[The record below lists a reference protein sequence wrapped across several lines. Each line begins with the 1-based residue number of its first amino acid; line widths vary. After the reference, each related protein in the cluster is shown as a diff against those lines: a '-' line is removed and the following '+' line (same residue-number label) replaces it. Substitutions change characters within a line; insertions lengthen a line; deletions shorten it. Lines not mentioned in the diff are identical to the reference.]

1 MVFFRSVRAG
11 ALAIV
16 MCSVPA
22 MAHAET
28 LREALTSA
36 YINNP
41 TILSSLLNVE
51 ATAENIALAKAA
63 KLPTIAG
70 SASLSQSAA
79 AGFPLPSPSGTVG
92 LSLTQTIFDN
102 FKSDADIEAARALT
116 EASRYALQNSE
127 QNVLLAVV
135 QAYMGVIQY
144 TQLTQLRQESVKFYQ
159 AQLQSSN
166 DKLKIGEGTKLD
178 VSQAQA
184 RLAQATAS
192 YESAVA
198 SLQTDQATFERYVG
212 HKPKG
217 LSSAFNLGKLMPRSV
232 DVAVNEAVASN
243 PAILSAKAAIRAAQA
258 NSDAANAAFGPT
270 LSMAASAGAT
280 LFGGTSPGSEAP
292 AGSLK
297 FSLSVPIYA
306 GGALGAN
313 IRKANISQVKSEVD
327 ALAARDQIKEAT
339 ITAWATLQNANAQIT
354 SGNSA
359 VSSGQLALQ
368 GEEQQRDVGQA
379 TTLDVLNAQAELE
392 TVQEGLIAANASR
405 VIASYALVA
414 ATGHLTAADLGL
426 NVQVKTGE
434 DYIAKVEDVW
444 AELRALD

>member
-1 MVFFRSVRAG
+1 MVFSRSVRAG
-11 ALAIV
+11 ALAFV

-41 TILSSLLNVE
+41 TILSALLNVK
-51 ATAENIALAKAA
+51 ATAENIALAKSAQR
-63 KLPTIAG
+63 PTIGASATLTQNFVAG
-70 SASLSQSAA
+70 MSLPAPQ
-79 AGFPLPSPSGTVG
+79 GTVG
-92 LSLTQTIFDN
+92 AQISQTIFDN

-144 TQLTQLRQESVKFYQ
+144 TQIVKLRQESVKFYQ
-159 AQLQSSN
+159 AQVGSAN
-166 DKLKIGEGTKLD
+166 DRLKIGEGTKLD

-184 RLAQATAS
+184 RLAVATAA
-192 YESAVA
+192 YQSAVA
-198 SLQTDQATFERYVG
+198 SLQTNQATYERYVG
-212 HKPKG
+212 HKPRN
-217 LSSAFNLGKLMPRSV
+217 LSSSYNLGKLMPRSI
-232 DVAVNEAVASN
+232 DAAVNEAVSSN
-243 PAILSAKAAIRAAQA
+243 PAILAAKAAIRAAQA
-258 NSDAANAAFGPT
+258 NSNSANAAFGPT
-270 LSMAASAGAT
+270 LDMVGQIGGT
-280 LFGGTSPGSEAP
+280 LFGGTAQTPTAP

-297 FSLSVPIYA
+297 FSLTVPIYA
-306 GGALGAN
+306 GGALGAS

-327 ALAARDQIKEAT
+327 ALAARDQVKEAT
-339 ITAWATLQNANAQIT
+339 ITAWSTLQNATAQIASAN
-354 SGNSA
+354 SGVEA
-359 VSSGQLALQ
+359 GQLSLEGVIQ
-368 GEEQQRDVGQA
+368 ERDVGQA
-379 TTLDVLNAQAELE
+379 TTLDVLNAQAEL
-392 TVQEGLIAANASR
+392 TTTKEGLIQANAGR
-405 VIASYALVA
+405 VIAAFALIA

-426 NVQVKTGE
+426 SVEVKTGE